1 MERVKLSKTGL
12 AKDVENGLTRK
23 EIANKYGLVQGQ
35 LNRAMVQA
43 GLKGVKAKT
52 VKFEFVE
59 EDEATEEVAEET
71 AAMPEI
77 PMEFPATFGTPTTN
91 AMPLGR
97 DF

>member
-23 EIANKYGLVQGQ
+23 EIATKYGLANTQISK
-35 LNRAMVQA
+35 AMSLA

-59 EDEATEEVAEET
+59 EDEATEEVVEET
-71 AAMPEI
+71 ANMPEI
-77 PMEFPATFGTPTTN
+77 PMEFPATFGTSTTN

>member
-1 MERVKLSKTGL
+1 MERIKLSKKGL
-12 AKDVENGLTRK
+12 AQDVEMGLTRK

-35 LNRAMVQA
+35 LTKAMNLA

-59 EDEATEEVAEET
+59 EDDATEEVAEET
-71 AAMPEI
+71 ATMPEI

>member
-1 MERVKLSKTGL
+1 MERVKLSKVGL

-71 AAMPEI
+71 ATMPEI